1 MLLSVIRPG
10 HGKRARSRLMAGDL
24 GGGRGRV
31 ERTERGV
38 GRDVSIAR
46 NVGPETAWVSLRCAS
61 GPSSSLA
68 CPALARAQRPG
79 CWRTRDGCVVQ
90 LLVNIDENGVVFDL
104 AGVNRD
110 GATGKHTNSLP
121 GGQVVA

>member
-46 NVGPETAWVSLRCAS
+46 NVGPETAWVGLSLRCAS
-61 GPSSSLA
+61 GPVLI
-68 CPALARAQRPG
+68 LG
-79 CWRTRDGCVVQ
+79 
-90 LLVNIDENGVVFDL
+90 
-104 AGVNRD
+104 
-110 GATGKHTNSLP
+110 LP
-121 GGQVVA
+121 GVSARPKTRVLEDEGWVRRSAAGQYRRKWRRLR